1 MKFVHIQNLQLLEQG
16 FRMGT
21 SWAKGVSSH
30 GHFLG
35 QENTIQIGL
44 VGAPPHLNS
53 IHKMRLN

>member
-1 MKFVHIQNLQLLEQG
+1 
-16 FRMGT
+16 MGT
-21 SWAKGVSSH
+21 SWAKGYSSH

-53 IHKMRLN
+53 IHKMRLD